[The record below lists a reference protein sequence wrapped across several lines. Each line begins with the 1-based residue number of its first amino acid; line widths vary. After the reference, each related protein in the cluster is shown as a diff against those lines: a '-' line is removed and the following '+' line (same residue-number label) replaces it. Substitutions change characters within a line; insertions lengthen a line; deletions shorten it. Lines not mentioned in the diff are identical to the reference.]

1 MKNNPYSLRKSA
13 GPVMTVSLLF
23 IFLSLTHTAFSQS
36 KDKKLDVS
44 GTMGITNNGISIVPA
59 LGLGKPAALFDL
71 SVGKR
76 FRFAPELDFSLNGKP
91 WQYLFWVGYD
101 MINKGR
107 FLMTVDANAAYLF
120 RTVPAILGGEYKSK
134 DIIQVR
140 RVLGIDQNSRY
151 LITQNFD
158 VGLYYLFGYGFE
170 SSVPTQTHY
179 LSLYSDIPAIALF
192 ANLHLN
198 IRPQIYYL
206 KIDDVDGFY
215 MATDLVLGVK
225 NIPVTISSTIDKII
239 DSRITGNND
248 PLWNVSLNYSF
259 RF

>member
-1 MKNNPYSLRKSA
+1 MKNNPHFLRKSA
-13 GPVMTVSLLF
+13 GPVMTVSLLC
-23 IFLSLTHTAFSQS
+23 IFFSFTHTAFSQS
-36 KDKKLDVS
+36 KDHKLDVS

-76 FRFAPELDFSLNGKP
+76 FRFEPELDFSTNGKP
-91 WQYLFWVGYD
+91 WQYLFWVRYD
-101 MINKGR
+101 LIRKDPF
-107 FLMTVDANAAYLF
+107 FLSVDANAAYLF
-120 RTVPAILGGEYKSK
+120 RTVPALLEGENKSK

-140 RVLGIDQNSRY
+140 RVLGIDLNTRY
-151 LITQNFD
+151 AITKKLDF
-158 VGLYYLFGYGFE
+158 GLYYLFGYGFE

-179 LSLYSDIPAIALF
+179 LSLFSDLSAIPLF
-192 ANLHLN
+192 ADLYLNL
-198 IRPQIYYL
+198 RPQIYYL
-206 KIDDVDGFY
+206 KIDNIDGFY
-215 MATDLVLGVK
+215 AASDLTLGIRD
-225 NIPVTISSTIDKII
+225 IPVTISSTIDKII